1 MIECASHGV
10 HSVYMYFVFS
20 NALLNGATQVEEVVL
35 GKLHA
40 DFSCKLLLA
49 MLQLVRALI
58 SDVLSC
64 AMCKLFH

>member
-49 MLQLVRALI
+49 MLQY
-58 SDVLSC
+58 
-64 AMCKLFH
+64 